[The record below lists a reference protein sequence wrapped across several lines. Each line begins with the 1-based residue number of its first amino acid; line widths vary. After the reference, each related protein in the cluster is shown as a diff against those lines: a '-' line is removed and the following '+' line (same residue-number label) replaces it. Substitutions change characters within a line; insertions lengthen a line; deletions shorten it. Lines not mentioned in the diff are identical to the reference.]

1 MLFMHSFK
9 LTFTYQL
16 NDFPNTFPFDEK
28 KKCSNTGEGET
39 RTNKSPSILDGGTKF
54 SFLSLTDAKEIKLI
68 TIHH

>member
-28 KKCSNTGEGET
+28 RNAL
-39 RTNKSPSILDGGTKF
+39 ILEKRKQEQTKAPIDGGTKF
-54 SFLSLTDAKEIKLI
+54 SFLSLTDAKEIKLS